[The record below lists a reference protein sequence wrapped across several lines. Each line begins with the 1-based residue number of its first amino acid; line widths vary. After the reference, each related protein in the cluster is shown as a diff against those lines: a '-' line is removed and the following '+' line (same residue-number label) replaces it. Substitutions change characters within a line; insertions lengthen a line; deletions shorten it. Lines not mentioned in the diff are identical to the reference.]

1 MLEERGTE
9 LNEEGDIRMEDIR
22 EEHWSDFSEYG
33 EDNSKIHSL
42 RWDVY
47 TIEKEELT
55 NR

>member
-1 MLEERGTE
+1 
-9 LNEEGDIRMEDIR
+9 MEDIR